1 MKTEADPFVHSM
13 LDSKQ
18 LALKV
23 TANSL
28 YGALGADISAVC
40 QRDIA
45 ACTTSTG
52 REMLIFAKEYDENIV
67 PGLINGLK
75 IAYQNNDMDKFNFIM
90 NSKKRVLCAP
100 PAPPEGLYLARVIY

>member
-1 MKTEADPFVHSM
+1 MKVEKDDFKKKI
-13 LDSKQ
+13 LDAKQ

-28 YGALGADISAVC
+28 YGSKGADTSQVR

-52 REMLIFAKEYDENIV
+52 REMLIFAKEKYDEEIV
-67 PGLINGLK
+67 PGLLNGL
-75 IAYQNNDMDKFNFIM
+75 Q
-90 NSKKRVLCAP
+90 
-100 PAPPEGLYLARVIY
+100 LAFTK